1 MGAVLKHDFQQIAGG
16 LGAVDRFVK
25 AVPDQQGQQAR
36 VVDVGMGNQD
46 EVNIAGLIGFDV
58 AVALLNGLVALV
70 HAAVHAEALAAGL
83 DHVAGTG
90 DCLGRAQKL
99 YFHMHSEWVVDGQR
113 PQRAPARHCGNASHS
128 RKPVAVSNGRRFAA
142 CLRALAAAL
151 RLTYSETGFAR
162 VRGLR
167 RLRRRHVDSSRK
179 ERLCLN
185 YDRT

>member
-1 MGAVLKHDFQQIAGG
+1 MGAVLKHDFQQVAGG
-16 LGAVDRFVK
+16 LGTVDRLVK

-36 VVDVGMGNQD
+36 VVDVGMGDQD
-46 EVNIAGLIGFDV
+46 EINIAGQIGLDV

-113 PQRAPARHCGNASHS
+113 PQRASARHCGNASHS
-128 RKPVAVSNGRRFAA
+128 RKPVAVSN
-142 CLRALAAAL
+142 
-151 RLTYSETGFAR
+151 
-162 VRGLR
+162 
-167 RLRRRHVDSSRK
+167 
-179 ERLCLN
+179 
-185 YDRT
+185 